1 MVAKPSPPGGAV
13 APLPLAVALAL
24 APLGCGGEDATEN
37 PGQTTTSTTST
48 TSTSTTTT
56 TTTTS
61 GPIVGDFL
69 IKEVFYPGSTGVSGQ
84 HYFHDQFIEI
94 VNDATGVLYADGLFL
109 GDVHGVAGE
118 INPGQE
124 PSPFQGDTEHV
135 YLNSV
140 WRFPGSGEE
149 HPVEPGGSLI
159 IAQDGTNHQ
168 PDSVLDLSDADFETY
183 NEREDMMDV
192 DWPNVPNL
200 ERVHFNGGF
209 DWLLPVFGPAVV
221 IFRTD
226 DVSAL
231 EQVEIPGAPELG
243 LRIKV
248 PNELVVDTF
257 EALMDAG
264 SGGYKRVPE
273 ALDRGFVAASG
284 TYTGESARRRRISD
298 EHPRWQDTGDSGED
312 FEILPAPTPREH

>member
-1 MVAKPSPPGGAV
+1 
-13 APLPLAVALAL
+13 
-24 APLGCGGEDATEN
+24 
-37 PGQTTTSTTST
+37 
-48 TSTSTTTT
+48 
-56 TTTTS
+56 
-61 GPIVGDFL
+61 
-69 IKEVFYPGSTGVSGQ
+69 
-84 HYFHDQFIEI
+84 
-94 VNDATGVLYADGLFL
+94 
-109 GDVHGVAGE
+109 VAGE

-168 PDSVLDLSDADFETY
+168 PDSVLDL
-183 NEREDMMDV
+183 
-192 DWPNVPNL
+192 
-200 ERVHFNGGF
+200 
-209 DWLLPVFGPAVV
+209 
-221 IFRTD
+221 
-226 DVSAL
+226 L

-243 LRIKV
+243 LRIKL
-248 PNELVVDTF
+248 PNELVIDAF

-273 ALDRGFVAASG
+273 ALDRGFVSASG
-284 TYTGESARRRRISD
+284 TYTGESARRRRSSD